1 MILTFLLSGSCL
13 TMKMARGLGWGL
25 LVLPLS
31 GETCWVRDCVA
42 GWLGRGE
49 EGLGEWGH
57 GDEKG
62 SGEVSESAGEFSEGE
77 EGS

>member
-31 GETCWVRDCVA
+31 GETCWVRDCMA
-42 GWLGRGE
+42 GGLGSRE
-49 EGLGEWGH
+49 EGLGSRG
-57 GDEKG
+57 
-62 SGEVSESAGEFSEGE
+62 
-77 EGS
+77 

>member
-31 GETCWVRDCVA
+31 GETCWIRDCVA
-42 GWLGRGE
+42 GGLGSG
-49 EGLGEWGH
+49 EGLGSRG
-57 GDEKG
+57 
-62 SGEVSESAGEFSEGE
+62 
-77 EGS
+77 